1 MNQNNLE
8 DIISRFEDKITYIV
22 EGKIYQNLKPLL
34 PLAISND
41 NNTKTRDFDVDNTR
55 FVTSKN
61 KKNTIKL
68 GKIVPSIDKNLDES
82 SSNHSNKLFCD
93 MV

>member
-34 PLAISND
+34 PLAMSND
-41 NNTKTRDFDVDNTR
+41 NNTKTRDFDVDNTI
-55 FVTSKN
+55 FVTSKD
-61 KKNTIKL
+61 KKKVIKL
-68 GKIVPSIDKNLDES
+68 GKIVPSTDKKLDES
-82 SSNHSNKLFCD
+82 SSNYTNKLFCD